1 MKRAIARWPFFRKRV
16 IEMHDFSVAMG
27 LMDFVPVAFFAVTAL
42 ILLRD
47 LYSKMYKGAY
57 ALLAAGTIN
66 VFTAGFCKA
75 LWKLLYAANICDF
88 TALEEMFLPL
98 NSLGLL
104 LVGLSLI
111 GMLCWKRKDTVMLS
125 AAPAVFSGSFVFIMM
140 MVVGLGG
147 ICASLSILA
156 AKMKKKGTI
165 ILFVLSFVCAM
176 GMGYMSSKDS
186 TLAWVNWVEQSIN
199 TVSQLCLMLGVIA
212 LHKAG
217 LADYRFPEAAA

>member
-1 MKRAIARWPFFRKRV
+1 
-16 IEMHDFSVAMG
+16 MHDFSVAMG
-27 LMDFVPVAFFAVTAL
+27 LMDFVPVVFFGVTAV

-47 LYSKMYKGAY
+47 LYNKMFKGAY

-88 TALEEMFLPL
+88 ATLEQIFLPL

-111 GMLCWKRKDTVMLS
+111 GMLCWKKKTVTLS
-125 AAPAVFSGSFVFIMM
+125 VAPVVFSGGMVFIMM

-147 ICASLSILA
+147 LCAGMSVLA
-156 AKMKKKGTI
+156 AKMKKKWTI

-176 GMGYMSSKDS
+176 GMGYMSSQDS
-186 TLAWVNWVEQSIN
+186 SLAWVNWVEQSIN

-217 LADYRFPEAAA
+217 LAEYEM

>member
-1 MKRAIARWPFFRKRV
+1 
-16 IEMHDFSVAMG
+16 MHDFSVAMG
-27 LMDFVPVAFFAVTAL
+27 LMDFVPVAFFAVTAV

-47 LYSKMYKGAY
+47 LYNKMFKGAY
-57 ALLAAGTIN
+57 ALLAAGTLN

-88 TALEEMFLPL
+88 AALEHMFLPM
-98 NSLGLL
+98 NSFGLL

-111 GMLCWKRKDTVMLS
+111 GMLCWKRKDAVMLS

-140 MVVGLGG
+140 MVLGLGG
-147 ICASLSILA
+147 MCASLSILA

-165 ILFVLSFVCAM
+165 VLFVLSFICAM
-176 GMGYMSSKDS
+176 GMGYMSSQDS
-186 TLAWVNWVEQSIN
+186 TQAWVNWVEQSIN
-199 TVSQLCLMLGVIA
+199 TVSQLCLMLGTIT

-217 LADYRFPEAAA
+217 LADYRFKEANA